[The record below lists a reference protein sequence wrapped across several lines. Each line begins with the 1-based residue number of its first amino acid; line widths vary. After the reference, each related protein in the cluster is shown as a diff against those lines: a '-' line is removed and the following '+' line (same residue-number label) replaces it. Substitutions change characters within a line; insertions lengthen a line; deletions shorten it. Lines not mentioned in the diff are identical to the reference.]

1 MRNKFICLFAMLG
14 MAFSNL
20 ALATNAAP
28 FGQELGI
35 ATYAQVKQQ
44 IGGKSSLSDAGM
56 NKYSGGKML
65 QGNGDGLG
73 IEGLSEV
80 TFIFDKNDK
89 LAGVLMTLPK
99 ESFKPTLKALS
110 AKYKLVSSEVPFV
123 GNASAKLKQGD
134 SVVELNAPHLSF
146 VMQVLYLTNGL
157 QQAFQQQ
164 SSNERT
170 AKEKRQ
176 ADMF

>member
-1 MRNKFICLFAMLG
+1 MRNKLAYLFALLS

-20 ALATNAAP
+20 VFAANAAP
-28 FGQELGI
+28 FGQELGV
-35 ATYAQVKQQ
+35 ATYAQVNQQ
-44 IGGKSSLSDAGM
+44 VGSKTDLSDAGT
-56 NKYSGGKML
+56 NKFSGGKML
-65 QGNGDGLG
+65 RGNGSGLG

-80 TFIFDKNDK
+80 TFIFDRADK

-110 AKYKLVSSEVPFV
+110 AKYKLLSSEVPFV

-146 VMQVLYLTNGL
+146 TMEVLYLTNGL
-157 QQAFQQQ
+157 KQAFLQQ
-164 SSNERT
+164 SSNERV
-170 AKEKRQ
+170 AKEKQQ

>member
-1 MRNKFICLFAMLG
+1 MRNPLIALFALLC
-14 MAFSNL
+14 MAFSNF
-20 ALATNAAP
+20 ALATNAVP

-35 ATYAQVKQQ
+35 ASYAQVKQQ
-44 IGGKSSLSDAGM
+44 VGGKTALSDTGT
-56 NKYSGGKML
+56 NKFSGGKML
-65 QGNGDGLG
+65 QGDGSGLG
-73 IEGLSEV
+73 IDGLSEV
-80 TFIFDKNDK
+80 TFIFDRADK

-110 AKYKLVSSEVPFV
+110 AKYALVSSEVPFV

-134 SVVELNAPHLSF
+134 SVIELNAPHLSF
-146 VMQVLYLTNGL
+146 TMEVLYLTRSL
-157 QQAFQQQ
+157 KQAFQQQ
-164 SSNERT
+164 SSNERA